1 MVNSVTCMNVGTSL
15 EKAIKGGGK
24 IYSHPYIMSSSMMH
38 KKEEN
43 RELAITNILNQLGHE
58 WTITAIKNCHF
69 LHCNH
74 CLLYQINLLNNS
86 KYQKELFWGSFR
98 GRVIYQR
105 KKNEPS
111 VLLLSLGFEK
121 TMFLGYLWWPNLFPH
136 FFFSGIRASG
146 SGLVQGP

>member
-58 WTITAIKNCHF
+58 
-69 LHCNH
+69 
-74 CLLYQINLLNNS
+74 
-86 KYQKELFWGSFR
+86 
-98 GRVIYQR
+98 
-105 KKNEPS
+105 
-111 VLLLSLGFEK
+111 
-121 TMFLGYLWWPNLFPH
+121 
-136 FFFSGIRASG
+136 
-146 SGLVQGP
+146 